1 MYDFVVREG
10 EQVALV
16 REIVHRPQQ
25 LAAVARPQVG
35 LRLAE
40 FERVV
45 HPAEIPFVVEA
56 EAALVHRTGDAGV
69 GGRVLRDEQSGGV
82 ARLEAAVH
90 AFEEVERIAVYAA
103 LLVSLP
109 VDEARDRIH
118 AQTVEMELLEP
129 VIRGGLQK
137 TPHLATGMDE
147 IIAAPLAFSDRAVR
161 ILIKRRAVI
170 LREAVGVHREVN
182 GDEIHDRADSGVMQP
197 VDQQPELRRCAVA
210 RGGGEKAGV
219 LIAPR
224 AVKRVLG
231 ERQELDVRVA
241 AVQQIGDEPVGE
253 LLIGKPAVCVLR
265 IALP

>member
-1 MYDFVVREG
+1 M
-10 EQVALV
+10 
-16 REIVHRPQQ
+16 
-25 LAAVARPQVG
+25 
-35 LRLAE
+35 
-40 FERVV
+40 
-45 HPAEIPFVVEA
+45 
-56 EAALVHRTGDAGV
+56 
-69 GGRVLRDEQSGGV
+69 

-90 AFEEVERIAVYAA
+90 ALEEVERIAVYAA

-118 AQTVEMELLEP
+118 AQAVEMELLEP

-161 ILIKRRAVI
+161 ILIKRRAVVP
-170 LREAVGVHREVN
+170 RETVGVDREVN

-197 VDQQPELRRCAVA
+197 VDELFELRGRAVA
-210 RGGGEKAGV
+210 RGRREKSGILV
-219 LIAPR
+219 APR
-224 AVKRVLG
+224 AVERVLR
-231 ERQELDVRVA
+231 ERKELDVRVA
-241 AVQQIGDEPVGE
+241 AVQQVGDEPVGE